1 MVVSSLPPFNP
12 SSGNQGPRLKS
23 LYLHVGTHKTGSTS
37 IQSFMDDNRAELAR
51 RGLLYPRVGL
61 ENGAHHRLA
70 WATGTGAHAADE
82 ALLEDAFASIEREAE
97 RANCG
102 RILVSSE
109 EFESTHD
116 LHLLAPLRDRF
127 DVRIV
132 IYLRK
137 QDHLLESTY
146 NQHVRQYDKRF
157 DGSIYQLALKYNF
170 HNHFNY
176 RRLVERWEAQF
187 GRDNILV
194 RPYGTAHVQ
203 RDVRQDVLSL
213 IGIDGAGFRTEGRSS
228 QRDNVSLATPAI
240 PYMARINR
248 LGLSYRQ
255 HQKALSEL
263 ARQVPAIDGARLLSH
278 WESSEF
284 YKKFERGN
292 RYIAERYLGL
302 DEDPFAALVRSP
314 PQETHVRPNAVDEE
328 TLQRVLS
335 AVGLG
340 GGPLQQGPPPGP
352 RWRRLIPANRR
363 R

>member
-1 MVVSSLPPFNP
+1 
-12 SSGNQGPRLKS
+12 
-23 LYLHVGTHKTGSTS
+23 VGTHKTGSTS
-37 IQSFMDDNRAELAR
+37 IQSFMHDNCAELAR
-51 RGLLYPRVGL
+51 RGLLYPRIGL

-70 WATGTGAHAADE
+70 WATGTGAHEADA
-82 ALLEDAFASIEREAE
+82 ALLDDAFSSIEREAD
-97 RANCG
+97 RANCS

-176 RRLVERWEAQF
+176 RRLVERWEAEF
-187 GRDNILV
+187 GRDKILV

-213 IGIDGAGFRTEGRSS
+213 VGIDGAGFRAEERSG

-240 PYMARINR
+240 PYMVRINR
-248 LGLSYRQ
+248 LGLSYSQ
-255 HQKALSEL
+255 HQEALSEL
-263 ARQVPAIDGARLLSH
+263 ARRVPAIDGARLLSH

-292 RYIAERYLGL
+292 RLIAERYLGL
-302 DEDPFAALVRSP
+302 DEDPFAALVRNP
-314 PQETHVRPNAVDEE
+314 PQETHVRPNAVDED
-328 TLQRVLS
+328 TLQQVLS
-335 AVGLG
+335 AIGHG
-340 GGPLQQGPPPGP
+340 GWPVEEGSPPASG
-352 RWRRLIPANRR
+352 WRRLIPANRKR
-363 R
+363 